1 MLRDPECKVVVAEEG
16 RSGSGWETI
25 SGGKFGKFGTST
37 RFNVIESSS
46 EILKFPGKKFFFGG
60 RLDALNIGGK
70 WSICIPREESLIK
83 LLKKKKVIHFNNHIR
98 KD

>member
-1 MLRDPECKVVVAEEG
+1 MADKGVLLRRRPRIVVINNLFESATNLDKIAEIRCCAILSAKWIVAEEG

-46 EILKFPGKKFFFGG
+46 EILKFPGKKFFLGG
-60 RLDALNIGGK
+60 DWTR
-70 WSICIPREESLIK
+70 
-83 LLKKKKVIHFNNHIR
+83 
-98 KD
+98 